1 MSFWTKVLWCRKHR
15 AGLIVYRIL
24 KINEGVA
31 SKDVTRVGG
40 GNRLTRVVRILVE
53 SGLLYTASVIV
64 FFCTFLTSNNAQY
77 GVSDVVSI
85 WLRLVVCNGLLLL
98 VLTGRSTHCELLS
111 HKSRASLT
119 CYIC

>member
-1 MSFWTKVLWCRKHR
+1 MVSKNR

-85 WLRLVVCNGLLLL
+85 RLRLVVCNGLLLL
-98 VLTGRSTHCELLS
+98 VLTGRPTHCEPLS

-119 CYIC
+119 CHIC